1 MNSAENRIWFHEN
14 SGHVETPPCA
24 AGLAIGFS
32 ERSPDK
38 LTDNEDAAGLF
49 VVSPECVVLAVADGM
64 GGTNCGDRAS
74 QTVITAIGEQIHN
87 VDQPENIRGAILDAI
102 ESSNEQILG
111 WGIGAGSTLAV
122 AVFSAGNMRAFH
134 VGDAA
139 VLLCSNRGTIKY
151 STVAHGPVAMAVEIG
166 VMDESEAMHH
176 VDRNLISNCI
186 GSREMRIEIG
196 PSLVMSR
203 HDTLMVGSDG
213 LFDNLMMQEIVELI
227 RARDLPKRAGQLLQ
241 AARNRM
247 QAIDTTHPTKPD
259 DLTVLMFRQRK

>member
-14 SGHVETPPCA
+14 SGQVDSRACHGGT
-24 AGLAIGFS
+24 AIGFS
-32 ERSPDK
+32 QRSPDK
-38 LTDNEDAAGLF
+38 QTDNEDAAGLF
-49 VVSPECVVLAVADGM
+49 VVSPECIVLAVADGM

-74 QTVITAIGEQIHN
+74 QAVITTIGEKILS
-87 VDQPENIRGAILDAI
+87 VEQPENVRGAILDAI
-102 ESSNEQILG
+102 ESSNEQILA

-122 AVFSAGNMRAFH
+122 AVFAAGTIRAFH

-196 PSLVMSR
+196 PSLVMSKN
-203 HDTLMVGSDG
+203 DTLMVGSDG

-227 RARDLPKRAGQLLQ
+227 RGRDLPKRAKQLLQ
-241 AARNRM
+241 AAQHRM
-247 QAIDTTHPTKPD
+247 QAIDSSYPTKPD
-259 DLTVLMFRQRK
+259 DLTVLMFRQR